1 MQIYLVRHAIAE
13 PRGVEGIADADRA
26 LTKKGIQRMRK
37 VVCGLATLGV
47 RPDLIMTSPL
57 VRAVQTADLLTKLP
71 DFSGAIERVDALS
84 PGGDPHEILRLIAK
98 HQDLQ
103 SIALVGHEPDLGDL
117 AARLLNAGRESFML
131 LKKGGVACI
140 QIDEFDP
147 LTDGLLQWLT
157 QPGAL
162 RRLR

>member
-1 MQIYLVRHAIAE
+1 MQLYLVRHAIAE
-13 PRGVEGIADADRA
+13 PRGAEGVADADRA
-26 LTKKGIQRMRK
+26 LTKKGMRSMQK
-37 VVCGLATLGV
+37 IVRGLATLGV

-71 DFSGAIERVDALS
+71 EFTGAIERVEALS
-84 PGGDPHEILRLIAK
+84 PGGDPHEIVRLLAK

-117 AARLLNAGRESFML
+117 AVRLLNAGRESFML
-131 LKKGGVACI
+131 LKKGGIACI
-140 QIDEFDP
+140 EIDEFDP
-147 LTDGLLQWLT
+147 LPDGLLRWLI